1 MFRKWR
7 NNSNIYIY
15 IYKDGIVRFVTKTIK
30 PVCRS
35 IFKKAMEMVIK
46 IIRRAILIY
55 IYTFDLASYKT
66 SITRKRKLIRLSN
79 KLIDEMEQ
87 NGNRKIDRRISF
99 DRIDHELFTLIN
111 ERINAIMS
119 DVINSKCLKLT
130 DKYLSFDNWVS

>member
-1 MFRKWR
+1 
-7 NNSNIYIY
+7 
-15 IYKDGIVRFVTKTIK
+15 
-30 PVCRS
+30 
-35 IFKKAMEMVIK
+35 MEMVIK

-79 KLIDEMEQ
+79 KLIDEMER